1 MDVSLAG
8 GTQPIGLR
16 YLEPAI
22 DLRGIVS
29 SYYIF
34 WANLPIVTD
43 LMRADMPQIR
53 FMLKGDGCYRF
64 ANGHI
69 ATTPEVALVG
79 PTMGASRV
87 NVAGPVMVFG
97 IALLPAGWAA
107 LVREDASSHADALVD
122 GTAMFRP
129 LLEEVI
135 DAMRCAPNPRVLV
148 SIADAAMRALVAKSG
163 DAPLWFTRMTD
174 HWLVATASP
183 EVDTLVASAG
193 MSARQVERLAR
204 RVYGAPPKLLARKYR
219 ALRAASLLGSGNL
232 SWQDVAGDAFY
243 DQSHFIRE
251 VKHFT
256 GLTPRQLLRDPP
268 PVTKLMGQRREM
280 TGHLSELA
288 LLS

>member
-1 MDVSLAG
+1 MSMTG

-16 YLEPAI
+16 YLEPAR

-34 WANLPIVTD
+34 WANLPTVAD
-43 LMRADMPQIR
+43 LMRADMPQLR
-53 FMLKGDGCYRF
+53 FMLKGSGNYNF
-64 ANGHI
+64 ANNQTT
-69 ATTPEVALVG
+69 TTPEVALIG
-79 PTMGASRV
+79 PTMGASHFDV
-87 NVAGPVMVFG
+87 VGPILVFG

-107 LVREDASSHADALVD
+107 LVREDASGHADALTD
-122 GTAMFRP
+122 GTAMFGP
-129 LLEEVI
+129 LFEEAL
-135 DAMRCAPNPRVLV
+135 DAMRCAPDPLVMV
-148 SIADAAMRALVAKSG
+148 SIADAVMRALVAKG
-163 DAPLWFTRMTD
+163 RDVPLWFTRMTD
-174 HWLVATASP
+174 GWLVGSASP
-183 EVDTLVASAG
+183 EVDALVASAD

-204 RVYGAPPKLLARKYR
+204 RIYGAPPKLLARKYR

-280 TGHLSELA
+280 KGHLSELA

>member
-1 MDVSLAG
+1 MDVRLAG
-8 GTQPIGLR
+8 GAQPIGLR

-22 DLRGIVS
+22 DLRGVVS

-34 WANLPIVTD
+34 WANLPTVSD
-43 LMRADMPQIR
+43 LMRADMPQLR
-53 FMLKGDGCYRF
+53 FMLKGSGSYSF
-64 ANGHI
+64 ASGHMTI
-69 ATTPEVALVG
+69 APEVALVG

-87 NVAGPVMVFG
+87 NVAGPLLVFG
-97 IALLPAGWAA
+97 VALLPAGWAA
-107 LVREDASSHADALVD
+107 LVREDASSHVDTLAD
-122 GTAMFRP
+122 GTAIFGP
-129 LLEEVI
+129 LLRDAI
-135 DAMRCAPNPRVLV
+135 DAMRDAPTAEVMV
-148 SIADAAMRALVAKSG
+148 SIADAAMRALVARSG
-163 DAPLWFTRMTD
+163 DVPLWFTRMTD
-174 HWLVATASP
+174 HWLVGSASP

-219 ALRAASLLGSGNL
+219 ALRAASLLGSGSL

-256 GLTPRQLLRDPP
+256 GLTPRQLMRDPP

>member
-1 MDVSLAG
+1 MDYSVTGSA
-8 GTQPIGLR
+8 QPIGLR

-22 DLRGIVS
+22 DLRGFVS
-29 SYYIF
+29 SYYLF
-34 WANLPIVTD
+34 WANMPEVAD
-43 LMRADMPQIR
+43 LMRADMPQLR
-53 FMLKGDGCYRF
+53 FMMNGAGSYSF
-64 ANGHI
+64 ANGQ
-69 ATTPEVALVG
+69 TTTAPEVALVG

-87 NVAGPVMVFG
+87 NAGPLLVFG

-107 LVREDASSHADALVD
+107 LVRDDASRHADALAD
-122 GTAMFRP
+122 GAAVFGP
-129 LLEEVI
+129 LLNDALE
-135 DAMRCAPNPRVLV
+135 AMRNAPTIHAMMA
-148 SIADAAMRALVAKSG
+148 IADAVMRALVAKSG
-163 DAPLWFTRMTD
+163 DVPLWFTRMAD
-174 HWLVATASP
+174 QWLIGSASP

-193 MSARQVERLAR
+193 MSSRQIERLAR

-256 GLTPRQLLRDPP
+256 GLTPRQLMRDPP

>member
-1 MDVSLAG
+1 MNVSLAG
-8 GTQPIGLR
+8 GTQVFGLR

-22 DLRGIVS
+22 DLREMVS
-29 SYYIF
+29 SYYVF
-34 WANLPIVTD
+34 WANLPTISD
-43 LMRADMPQIR
+43 LMRADMPQLR
-53 FMLKGDGCYRF
+53 FMLNGAGAYSF
-64 ANGHI
+64 ANGR
-69 ATTPEVALVG
+69 TTTAPEVALVG

-87 NVAGPVMVFG
+87 NVAGPLLVFG

-107 LVREDASSHADALVD
+107 LVRDDASNHADAVAD
-122 GTAMFRP
+122 GTAIFGP
-129 LLEEVI
+129 LLRETM
-135 DAMRCAPNPRVLV
+135 DALRDAPTADVMVSIADTVMRVLV
-148 SIADAAMRALVAKSG
+148 SQRGEV
-163 DAPLWFTRMTD
+163 PLWFTQMTD
-174 HWLVATASP
+174 RWLVGTASP

-204 RVYGAPPKLLARKYR
+204 RVYGAAPKQLARKYR
-219 ALRAASLLGSGNL
+219 ALRAASLLGAGSV

-256 GLTPRQLLRDPP
+256 GLTPRQLMRDPP

-280 TGHLSELA
+280 KGHLSELA

>member
-1 MDVSLAG
+1 MAG

-22 DLRGIVS
+22 DLRGVVS

-34 WANLPIVTD
+34 WANLPTFAD
-43 LMRADMPQIR
+43 LMRADMPQLR
-53 FMLKGDGCYRF
+53 FMLKGDGTYSF
-64 ANGHI
+64 ANGQ
-69 ATTPEVALVG
+69 TTTAPEVALVG

-87 NVAGPVMVFG
+87 NVAGPLMVFG

-107 LVREDASSHADALVD
+107 LVREDASGHADALVD
-122 GTAMFRP
+122 GTAMFGP
-129 LLEEVI
+129 LLADAM
-135 DAMRCAPNPRVLV
+135 DAMRCAPTADVMV
-148 SIADAAMRALVAKSG
+148 AIADAVMRALVAKSG
-163 DAPLWFTRMTD
+163 DVPLWFTQITD
-174 HWLVATASP
+174 QWLIGSASP
-183 EVDTLVASAG
+183 EVDTLVANAS

-268 PVTKLMGQRREM
+268 PVTKLMSQRRGM